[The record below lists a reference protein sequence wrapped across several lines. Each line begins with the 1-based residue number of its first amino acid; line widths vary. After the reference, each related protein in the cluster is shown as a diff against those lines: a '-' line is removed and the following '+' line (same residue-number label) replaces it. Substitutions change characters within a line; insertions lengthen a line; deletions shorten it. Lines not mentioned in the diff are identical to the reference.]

1 MDDNQINLEIA
12 QELLSFTGAAV
23 DVAHDGREAVER
35 FGNSPAGYYSMVFMD
50 VQMPVM
56 NGYEATKAIR
66 NMERADAG
74 RVPIFAMTADAFAED
89 IELAKRAGMNA
100 HFAKPLD
107 IHVMLKEIRKHT
119 NTTEQK

>member
-1 MDDNQINLEIA
+1 M
-12 QELLSFTGAAV
+12 
-23 DVAHDGREAVER
+23 AHDGREAVER
-35 FGNSPAGYYSMVFMD
+35 FGNSPDGYYSMVFMD

-66 NMERADAG
+66 SMKRADAG
-74 RVPIFAMTADAFAED
+74 QVPIFAMTADAFAED

-107 IHVMLKEIRKHT
+107 INAMLKEIRKHT
-119 NTTEQK
+119 KTTEQKRGRHEK

>member
-1 MDDNQINLEIA
+1 
-12 QELLSFTGAAV
+12 
-23 DVAHDGREAVER
+23 
-35 FGNSPAGYYSMVFMD
+35 MVFMD

-66 NMERADAG
+66 SMERADAG
-74 RVPIFAMTADAFAED
+74 RVLIFAMTADAFAED

-107 IHVMLKEIRKHT
+107 INAMLKEIRKHT
-119 NTTEQK
+119 KAAEQKRGSHEQ